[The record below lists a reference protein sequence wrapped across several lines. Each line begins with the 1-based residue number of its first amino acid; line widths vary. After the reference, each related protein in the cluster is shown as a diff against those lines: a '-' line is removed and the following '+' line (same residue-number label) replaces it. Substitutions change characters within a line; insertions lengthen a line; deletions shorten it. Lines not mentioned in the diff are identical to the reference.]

1 MKMTKKEN
9 PNLLRSLSSVDD
21 VLKWDELKKIPGS
34 PRRPIVVKAIREVLA
49 REREKIRK
57 GERKKTLER
66 AELVSGVKKEIA
78 AAGRG
83 SLRRVINGTGVV
95 IHTNLGRARIAPAA
109 VEKITEAAR
118 DYTNLEFALE
128 PGGRG
133 ERSDHVEGLF
143 RELVRAEAGLVVN
156 NNAGAVLLVINTL
169 AEGREVIVSRGE
181 LIEIGGSFRL
191 PEVMAKS
198 GSVLKEVGTTNR
210 TYIRDYARAINPQTG
225 LLFRAHPSNYR
236 IEGFTAQASRAEL
249 VTLAREKGL
258 PFFEDLGSGL
268 LQPIPGLELS
278 GEPGVALALKQ
289 GVDVVSFSGDKLL
302 GGPQAGIILG
312 RKDLLDRIR
321 KNPLARALRID
332 KLSLAGLEATLRIY
346 RGGDVPPVISAL
358 RISRAELEQRAAK
371 LSRGLQSAAP
381 GARFKI
387 ELAEEEST
395 PGGGSFPGIK
405 LPTLAVALTH
415 PTLRPE
421 EIAAAFRAGEPP
433 IVGRIQ
439 EARFLLDLR
448 TISPEEIGEVARVF
462 RELSKSLKEG
472 HGS

>member
-1 MKMTKKEN
+1 MKKKETT
-9 PNLLRSLSSVDD
+9 NLLRSLPSVDD
-21 VLKWDELKKIPGS
+21 ILKWDRLKKIPGS

-95 IHTNLGRARIAPAA
+95 IHTNLGRARIAPSA
-109 VEKITEAAR
+109 VEKIIEAAR

-133 ERSDHVEGLF
+133 ERSDHVAGLF

-249 VTLAREKGL
+249 VTLSREKGL

-278 GEPGVALALKQ
+278 GEPGVSLALKQ

-332 KLSLAGLEATLRIY
+332 KLSLAGLEATLQIY

-358 RISRAELEQRAAK
+358 RISRAELDQRAAK

-387 ELAEEEST
+387 EVDEEESAS
-395 PGGGSFPGIK
+395 GGGSFPGVK
-405 LPTLAVALTH
+405 LPTLVVALTH
-415 PTLRPE
+415 PALNPE

-433 IVGRIQ
+433 VIGRIQ
-439 EARFLLDLR
+439 EDRFLLDLR

-462 RELSKSLKEG
+462 TELSKNFSG
-472 HGS
+472 RAI

>member
-1 MKMTKKEN
+1 MKKKES
-9 PNLLRSLSSVDD
+9 PNLLRSLPSVDD
-21 VLKWDELKKIPGS
+21 ILKWDELEEIPGS

-66 AELVSGVKKEIA
+66 AELVAGVKEEIA

-95 IHTNLGRARIAPAA
+95 IHTNLGRARLAPQA
-109 VEKITEAAR
+109 VEKIIEAAGN
-118 DYTNLEFALE
+118 YTNLEFALE

-156 NNAGAVLLVINTL
+156 NNAGAVLLVLNTL

-181 LIEIGGSFRL
+181 LIEIGGSFRI
-191 PEVMAKS
+191 PEVMSKS
-198 GSVLKEVGTTNR
+198 GAVLKEVGTTNR
-210 TYIRDYARAINPQTG
+210 TYIRDYARAIKLETG

-236 IEGFTAQASRAEL
+236 IEGFTARASRAEL
-249 VTLAREKGL
+249 VALSKEKGL

-268 LQPIPGLELS
+268 LHPIPGLDLS

-332 KLSLAGLEATLRIY
+332 KLSLAALEATLRIY
-346 RGGDVPPVISAL
+346 RGGEVPPVISAL
-358 RISRAELEQRAAK
+358 QISRAELEKRAGK

-381 GARFKI
+381 GAHFKI
-387 ELAEEEST
+387 EVAEEEST
-395 PGGGSFPGIK
+395 PGGGSFPGVN
-405 LPTLAVALTH
+405 LPTLVVALTH
-415 PTLRPE
+415 PSLRPE

-433 IVGRIQ
+433 VVGRIQ
-439 EARFLLDLR
+439 DDRFFLDLR
-448 TISPEEIGEVARVF
+448 TISPEEIGEVARAF
-462 RELSKSLKEG
+462 REVSQNLKKG
-472 HGS
+472 YGQ

>member
-1 MKMTKKEN
+1 MKKKET
-9 PNLLRSLSSVDD
+9 PNLLRSLPSVDD
-21 VLKWDELKKIPGS
+21 VLKWDGLKKIPGS
-34 PRRPIVVKAIREVLA
+34 PSHPLLVKSIREVLA

-66 AELVSGVKKEIA
+66 AELVSGIKEAIA

-95 IHTNLGRARIAPAA
+95 IHTNLGRARLAPPA
-109 VEKITEAAR
+109 VEKIIEAAR
-118 DYTNLEFALE
+118 NYTNLEFALE

-169 AEGREVIVSRGE
+169 AEGREAIVSRGE

-198 GSVLKEVGTTNR
+198 GAVLKEVGTTNR

-249 VTLAREKGL
+249 VTLSREKGL

-268 LQPIPGLELS
+268 LLPIPGLELS

-289 GVDVVSFSGDKLL
+289 GVDVISFSGDKLL

-346 RGGDVPPVISAL
+346 RSGDVPPVIAAL
-358 RISRAELEQRAAK
+358 QIPRAELEGRARK
-371 LSRGLQSAAP
+371 LSRGLASAAP

-387 ELAEEEST
+387 EVAEEEST
-395 PGGGSFPGIK
+395 PGGGSFPGVK
-405 LPTLAVALTH
+405 LPTLVVLLTH
-415 PTLRPE
+415 PALNPE
-421 EIAAAFRAGEPP
+421 EIAAAFRSGEPP
-433 IVGRIQ
+433 VIGRIQ
-439 EARFLLDLR
+439 EDRFLLDLR

-462 RELSKSLKEG
+462 RELSRKFAPRKN
-472 HGS
+472 